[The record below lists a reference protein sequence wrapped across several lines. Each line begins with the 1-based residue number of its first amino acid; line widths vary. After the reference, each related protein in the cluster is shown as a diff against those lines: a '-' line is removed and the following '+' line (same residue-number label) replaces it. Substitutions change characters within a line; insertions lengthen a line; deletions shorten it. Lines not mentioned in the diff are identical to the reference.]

1 MSQFDNVS
9 VIKKANVYFDGKCIS
24 HTVMFPDGTKKTV
37 GVIFPSSL
45 TFNTG
50 LPEVMEIN
58 AGICKVKLAGE
69 KDIKTYK
76 AGESFNVPGN
86 TSFDIETVE
95 LLDYVC
101 HFITDSAK

>member
-9 VIKKANVYFDGKCIS
+9 VVKKSNVYFDGRCVS
-24 HTVMFPDGTKKTV
+24 HTVLFADGTKKTV

-50 LPEVMEIN
+50 APEVMEVI
-58 AGICKVKLAGE
+58 GGRCRVQLAGASQWQE
-69 KDIKTYK
+69 YG
-76 AGESFNVPGN
+76 AGQSFNVPGN
-86 TSFDIETVE
+86 SSFQIETLE

-101 HFITDSAK
+101 HFA

>member
-9 VIKKANVYFDGKCIS
+9 VVKKSNVYFDGRCVS
-24 HTVMFPDGTKKTV
+24 HSVLFTDGTKKTI

-50 LPEVMEIN
+50 APEIMEII
-58 AGICKVKLAGE
+58 GGRCRVQLAGE
-69 KDIKTYK
+69 
-76 AGESFNVPGN
+76 AGWNEYGNGQSFNVPGN
-86 TSFDIETVE
+86 SSFQIETLE

-101 HFITDSAK
+101 HFA